1 MKEKGLTKKEWREW
15 EKKVKDNPPAEY
27 EQSEK
32 YKDYA
37 SKGIFERKGE
47 KTFLSKVEER
57 KRLYQSQRGKRK

>member
-1 MKEKGLTKKEWREW
+1 MKEKGLTKKEWKEW

-37 SKGIFERKGE
+37 YRKSRHVEMLAREFLKE
-47 KTFLSKVEER
+47 K
-57 KRLYQSQRGKRK
+57 GKRHF